1 MNKILSIV
9 GYCLSKKHIKLSKI
23 YLMFISVKGNG
34 DGNGNAY
41 SPLFYLKTLPL
52 PKNGDI
58 YLELLG

>member
-1 MNKILSIV
+1 
-9 GYCLSKKHIKLSKI
+9 
-23 YLMFISVKGNG
+23 MFISVKGNG